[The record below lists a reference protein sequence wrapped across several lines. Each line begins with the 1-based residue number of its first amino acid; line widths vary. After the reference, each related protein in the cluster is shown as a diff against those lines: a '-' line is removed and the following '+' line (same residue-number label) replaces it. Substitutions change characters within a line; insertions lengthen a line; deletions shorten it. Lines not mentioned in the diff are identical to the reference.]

1 MARKVQN
8 DQNLWKMIDE
18 LADIEF
24 IANALYGGDVVL
36 SNFFSHFSNMHI
48 NRSCQHVDIRPPD
61 VLKEFVS
68 IEDLVGILR

>member
-8 DQNLWKMIDE
+8 DQNLRKMIGE

-24 IANALYGGDVVL
+24 IANALHGGDVVL
-36 SNFFSHFSNMHI
+36 SNFLSHFSNMHI
-48 NRSCQHVDIRPPD
+48 HRSCQHVDIRPPD

-68 IEDLVGILR
+68 IENLVGILS